1 MCCGDPAVK
10 WAERALRLGEQRPS
24 GQAWVFV
31 LERGR
36 HKEAIWKLDWIL
48 VQDFWQPSTPG
59 KQQSLNQMCASSCGK
74 AACCFHPSAHFPFR
88 SIRFHVS
95 APAALVILPALFGYW
110 RRLFF
115 FFDSHLGAVPYLPKF
130 WVYSDAS
137 NVILFSSYNGGQ
149 GPVVLGIVKMPC
161 KRLYIIQMC
170 FRQGKQ
176 KKE

>member
-1 MCCGDPAVK
+1 MGILLGNGQSEPSDWESSGRPAKRRFLCWSVGDI
-10 WAERALRLGEQRPS
+10 R
-24 GQAWVFV
+24 
-31 LERGR
+31 
-36 HKEAIWKLDWIL
+36 KLYGNWIL

-59 KQQSLNQMCASSCGK
+59 KQQALNQMCASSCGK

-115 FFDSHLGAVPYLPKF
+115 FDSHLGAVPYLPKF

-161 KRLYIIQMC
+161 KRMYIIQMC